1 MPAGVLAFFRHG
13 DGALALFNDG
23 DIGDAPILKAVEER
37 LGALPEAPPALETA
51 GYHRLTGGST
61 VVLFDTAR
69 AAPDDLPAH
78 AHADMLSFE
87 LSDGPARIVVNGGTY
102 AYQDAEWRNRLR
114 GTAAHSTVIVDDLDS
129 AEVFGAFRLGRRPR
143 EVTFNGSQGHGGR
156 TVVGRHDGY
165 RHLGLVHRRRL
176 KLSPDGSELSAEDRM
191 EAYDGTVPAGHR
203 MTARFHLHPDV
214 TASAEKNGSIRL
226 ALPIG
231 AVWLFSAKERI
242 PPGRQRLRPPP
253 LREASHPVR
262 SSCGRPRAHAIC
274 CPGTSSA
281 RPDPPLPLPHR
292 LRYKFRHGL
301 DLCRGVVPVAVFAA
315 SLAAARLV
323 LELLRRRAILALP
336 NERSSHATPTPTG
349 GGIAVIAVVLAAWY
363 GMAPHSGMP
372 QGIEYVLVG
381 AAGLALLSWLDDLY
395 DLSPLIRLATQLMA
409 VILVFMRAPA
419 DGAYFGGLLSN
430 IADVSSPA

>member
-1 MPAGVLAFFRHG
+1 MTRFPRPDGLAWHPYPLSLRIYAWLARTDFLLDDADENFRGTFLASLDRQARHLERRLERDVGGNHLIKNLKAVIATRICLGTGELATPLAWLEKEVARQVLADGCHYELSPAYHLQVLRDLLDIADLLADRPAWLAVAITSMAGVLAFFRHG

-23 DIGDAPILKAVEER
+23 DIGDPPILKAVEER
-37 LGALPEAPPALETA
+37 LGALAEAPPALEAA
-51 GYHRLTGGST
+51 GYHRFTGGST

-176 KLSPDGSELSAEDRM
+176 KLSPDGGELTAEDRM
-191 EAYDGTVPAGHR
+191 EAYEGTVPGGHR

-214 TASAEKNGSIRL
+214 APSAEKNGSIRL
-226 ALPIG
+226 ALPTG
-231 AVWLFSAKERI
+231 AVWLFSAKEQNPTLEDSVYAPRLYEKH
-242 PPGRQRLRPPP
+242 PTRQIVLRSP
-253 LREASHPVR
+253 A
-262 SSCGRPRAHAIC
+262 GPR
-274 CPGTSSA
+274 
-281 RPDPPLPLPHR
+281 D
-292 LRYKFRHGL
+292 
-301 DLCRGVVPVAVFAA
+301 
-315 SLAAARLV
+315 
-323 LELLRRRAILALP
+323 
-336 NERSSHATPTPTG
+336 
-349 GGIAVIAVVLAAWY
+349 
-363 GMAPHSGMP
+363 
-372 QGIEYVLVG
+372 
-381 AAGLALLSWLDDLY
+381 LLSW
-395 DLSPLIRLATQLMA
+395 RFVRQA
-409 VILVFMRAPA
+409 
-419 DGAYFGGLLSN
+419 
-430 IADVSSPA
+430 